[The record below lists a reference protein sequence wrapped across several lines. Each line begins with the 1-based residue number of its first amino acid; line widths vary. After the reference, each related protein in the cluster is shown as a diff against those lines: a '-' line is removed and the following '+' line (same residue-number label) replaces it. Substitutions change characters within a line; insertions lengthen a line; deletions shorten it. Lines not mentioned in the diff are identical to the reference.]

1 MSAKSYL
8 LQSVFLAALSLGAQG
23 GEKYSVEDMV
33 KFFAAADGQ
42 GATRGLCVG
51 SSCEPAAESK
61 ADRGFNLNVNFE
73 KDSAQLTDDSQAQLS
88 VAAQAMN
95 SAALAEMRFAVEGH
109 ADASGTDD
117 HNMSLSERRAQ
128 SVLLFLGNKGIDP
141 SRLIAK
147 GYGESTPVSD
157 DPYDPVNRRVETR
170 RIVE

>member
-8 LQSVFLAALSLGAQG
+8 LACVFLVALPLSAQG

-33 KFFAAADGQ
+33 KFFAETDGH
-42 GATRGLCVG
+42 GVSRGLCVG

-61 ADRGFNLNVNFE
+61 PDSGFNLNVNFE
-73 KDSAQLTDDSQAQLS
+73 KDSAQLTDHSQAQLS

-95 SAALAEMRFAVEGH
+95 SAALADMKFAVDGH
-109 ADASGTDD
+109 ADASGTAT
-117 HNMSLSERRAQ
+117 HNMGLSERRAQ
-128 SVLLFLGNKGIDP
+128 SVLLFLRSAGVDL

-147 GYGESTPVSD
+147 GYGESQPVSD
-157 DPYDPVNRRVETR
+157 DPYDPINRRVEAR

>member
-8 LQSVFLAALSLGAQG
+8 LACGFLVALPLSAHS
-23 GEKYSVEDMV
+23 GETYSVEDMV
-33 KFFAAADGQ
+33 KFFTAAGGN

-51 SSCEPAAESK
+51 SGCEPAAESK
-61 ADRGFNLNVNFE
+61 PDSGFNLNVNFE

-88 VAAQAMN
+88 VAAEAMK
-95 SAALAEMRFAVEGH
+95 SAALADMKFAVEGH
-109 ADASGTDD
+109 ADASGTDNY
-117 HNMSLSERRAQ
+117 NMGLSERRAQ
-128 SVLLFLGNKGIDP
+128 SVLLFLRREGVDL

-147 GYGESTPVSD
+147 GYGESNPVSD

>member
-8 LQSVFLAALSLGAQG
+8 LASVFLVALPLGAQG

-33 KFFAAADGQ
+33 KFFAATEGH
-42 GATRGLCVG
+42 GASRGLCVG

-61 ADRGFNLNVNFE
+61 PDSGFNLNVNFE

-88 VAAQAMN
+88 VAAEAMK
-95 SAALAEMRFAVEGH
+95 SATLADMKFAVEGH
-109 ADASGTDD
+109 ADASGTDN
-117 HNMSLSERRAQ
+117 HNLNLSERRAQ
-128 SVLLFLGNKGIDP
+128 SVLLFLRSEGVDL
-141 SRLIAK
+141 SRLVAK
-147 GYGESTPVSD
+147 GYGESNPVAD